1 MKVLQEYKEVLW
13 DNIHTLGLEEDETAQ
28 AMLKAAESYG
38 DGFFELVADEVDI
51 GDCELTGEFGSLAEV
66 TFIKQGAA

>member
-1 MKVLQEYKEVLW
+1 
-13 DNIHTLGLEEDETAQ
+13 
-28 AMLKAAESYG
+28 
-38 DGFFELVADEVDI
+38 LVADEVDI